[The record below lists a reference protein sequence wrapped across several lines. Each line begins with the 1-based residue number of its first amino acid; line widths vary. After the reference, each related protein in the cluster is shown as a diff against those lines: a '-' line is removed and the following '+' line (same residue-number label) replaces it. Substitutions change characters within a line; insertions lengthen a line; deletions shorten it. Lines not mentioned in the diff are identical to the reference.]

1 MLARRTRSRLFPLV
15 IFGLLLT
22 AAGAPAVG
30 GELPTADELIDKAL
44 EAMGGK
50 AINKLESYSAS
61 SEMTS
66 AMGTMTIETL
76 WVRPDRVYV
85 RTTIPQMGDM
95 EMGTD
100 GTIGWMSHPM
110 IGYQLLEGDQ
120 LKQARQQ
127 AIHARLLHLRKT
139 IKENDQ
145 EIEGV
150 GETELDG
157 VKCHELRLITKANGV
172 VSRRAMYFDAA
183 SGLIRAMRVAGGPL
197 GPATVVR
204 FADWKAIDGVKFFH
218 RMELEGGP
226 GASTVIKYVRIE
238 LNKVS
243 PERVALPEEVKKL
256 AAERRAKPATRPSA
270 TRPSRP
276 PAGR

>member
-1 MLARRTRSRLFPLV
+1 MLARRTRARLFPLV
-15 IFGLLLT
+15 IFGLLLA
-22 AAGAPAVG
+22 AAGAPALG

-50 AINKLESYSAS
+50 AIEKVKSYSAS

-66 AMGTMTIETL
+66 AMGTMTIETF
-76 WVRPDRVYV
+76 WVRPNRVYV
-85 RTTIPQMGDM
+85 RTTIPQMGEL

-110 IGYQLLEGDQ
+110 MGYQLLVGDQ
-120 LKQARQQ
+120 MDQARKQ
-127 AIHARLLHLRKT
+127 AIHARLLRLRET

-157 VKCHELRLITKANGV
+157 VKCHELRLIRKANGV

-183 SGLIRAMRVAGGPL
+183 SGLIRAMRVAGGPS
-197 GPATVVR
+197 GAPTVIR
-204 FADWKAIDGVKFFH
+204 FADWKTIDGVKFFH

-226 GASTVIKYVRIE
+226 ATTVINYVRIE

-270 TRPSRP
+270 TRPSP
-276 PAGR
+276 PPSGR

>member
-1 MLARRTRSRLFPLV
+1 MLARRTRARLLPLV
-15 IFGLLLT
+15 IFGLHLV
-22 AAGAPAVG
+22 AVGAPAAG
-30 GELPTADELIDKAL
+30 DELPTADELIDKAL

-50 AINKLESYSAS
+50 AINKVESYSAS

-85 RTTIPQMGDM
+85 RTTIPQIGDM

-100 GTIGWMSHPM
+100 GSIGWMSHPM
-110 IGYQLLEGDQ
+110 MGYQLLVGDQ
-120 LKQARQQ
+120 MDQARKQ
-127 AIHARLLHLRKT
+127 AIHARLLRLRET

-150 GETELDG
+150 GETEIDG
-157 VKCHELRLITKANGV
+157 VKCHELRLIRKANGV

-183 SGLIRAMRVAGGPL
+183 SGLIRAMRVAGGPS
-197 GPATVVR
+197 GAPTVIR
-204 FADWKAIDGVKFFH
+204 FADWKTIDGVTFFH

-226 GASTVIKYVRIE
+226 ATTVINYVRIE

-256 AAERRAKPATRPSA
+256 AAEQSSKGAGAPSSTRPRS
-270 TRPSRP
+270 SK
-276 PAGR
+276 

>member
-1 MLARRTRSRLFPLV
+1 MLARRNRARLLPLV
-15 IFGLLLT
+15 TFGLLLV
-22 AAGAPAVG
+22 AAGAPAAG

-50 AINKLESYSAS
+50 AINKVESYSAS

-66 AMGTMTIETL
+66 AMGTMTIETF
-76 WVRPDRVYV
+76 WVRPNRVYV

-110 IGYQLLEGDQ
+110 IGYQLLVGDQ
-120 LKQARQQ
+120 IDQARKQ
-127 AIHARLLHLRKT
+127 AIHARLLRLRET

-150 GETELDG
+150 GETEFDG
-157 VKCHELRLITKANGV
+157 VKCHELRLIRKANGV

-183 SGLIRAMRVAGGPL
+183 SGLIRAMRVAGGPS
-197 GPATVVR
+197 GAPTVIR
-204 FADWKAIDGVKFFH
+204 FADWKTIDGVKFFH

-226 GASTVIKYVRIE
+226 ATTVIKYVRIE

-256 AAERRAKPATRPSA
+256 AAERSSGAATRPSA
-270 TRPSRP
+270 SPTSQPQS
-276 PAGR
+276 GS